1 MILEIK
7 CTRKSYK
14 IILFI
19 IQGMNRNASKAVN
32 CAGIRKIV
40 QERKKLRKKKL
51 INKYRNCK

>member
-1 MILEIK
+1 
-7 CTRKSYK
+7 
-14 IILFI
+14 
-19 IQGMNRNASKAVN
+19 MNRNASKAVN